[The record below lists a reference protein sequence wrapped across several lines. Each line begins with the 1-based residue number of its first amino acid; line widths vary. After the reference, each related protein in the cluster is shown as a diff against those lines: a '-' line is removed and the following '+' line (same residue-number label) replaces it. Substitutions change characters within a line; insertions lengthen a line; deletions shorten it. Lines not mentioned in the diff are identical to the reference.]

1 MTAYRGTL
9 TRIFPNQS
17 KPNAALVFEPYLN
30 GYLPVRLSMPELP
43 DVEVYRRLVDR
54 SARGRGIADL
64 DVDDDI
70 LLDGV
75 SRSVL
80 RNAVAGATIGGTR
93 RHGKQLFVRLERA
106 NVPNAWLRFHFG
118 MTGRLVS
125 VFDGA
130 VPEYAYARLRFEG
143 GGLLAFTVPRK
154 FGRLSLVDDPDSFI
168 AEKNL
173 GPDALRIDRP
183 EFESVLAERR
193 GMIKTAFLDQSVL
206 AGLGNI
212 YADEILFQVG
222 VHPRTKIADLGDET
236 RHALFDAMKEV
247 LHVAIQ
253 HEADPDALPADRYM
267 LPHRRGDNRDP
278 VTGVD
283 METLKVGGRT
293 AYYSPARQPPP
304 AS

>member
-1 MTAYRGTL
+1 
-9 TRIFPNQS
+9 
-17 KPNAALVFEPYLN
+17 
-30 GYLPVRLSMPELP
+30 MPELP

-54 SARGRGIADL
+54 TAQGRGIADL
-64 DVDDDI
+64 EVDDDI

-80 RNAVAGATIGGTR
+80 RNAVTDATIGGTR
-93 RHGKQLFVRLERA
+93 RHGKQLFVRLERED
-106 NVPNAWLRFHFG
+106 VPNAWIRFHFG
-118 MTGRLVS
+118 MTGRLVVVS
-125 VFDGA
+125 DGA
-130 VPEYAYARLRFEG
+130 VPEYAYARLPFKG

-154 FGRLSLVDDPDSFI
+154 FGRLSLVDDPAAFI

-173 GPDALRIDRP
+173 GPDALRINRAG
-183 EFESVLAERR
+183 FESVLAERR

-222 VHPRTKIADLGDET
+222 VHPRTKIADLGAET

-278 VTGVD
+278 FTGAD

-293 AYYSPARQPPP
+293 AYFSPSRQPPP